1 MASFDTVIANG
12 LVASSEKVEA
22 VDIGIKDGKV
32 AARGAGLAE
41 GADAGRVID
50 AAGKLVLPGAL
61 DPHFHPQYG
70 DNMEVGSV
78 AAAYGGITTL
88 VSFVYGANYAPGGG
102 GYEGR
107 NLVEAFD
114 DFCAGDGATATLDWA
129 AHMGVLDPSTIE
141 QIPEICAKGLNSFK
155 FFMAYKR
162 RGMMVD
168 DQEFLHA
175 MRLVADNGG
184 IAMVHAEN
192 GYGIDYLEQK
202 FIAEGKTGLEYFEQS
217 RPKNIEYEAVNR
229 AIQLSRVTGCPL
241 YLVHMTTGESVAM
254 IAAARERGDHV
265 VGETCPQYLLYT
277 NEDLLAYGT
286 LGICTPPYRT
296 KWDNDTL
303 WAGLADGTISTV
315 GSDHSPHHRK
325 NKMEPNIFKI
335 PVGTPQVETMLSLL
349 FGKGVSEGRLTL
361 QRLVAVM
368 CENPA
373 RVFGIYPRK
382 GSLNVGADADVAIID
397 PTKETTFDEKKFHSV
412 VDYNTYHG
420 WTVLGTPVHTL
431 QRGNDV
437 LVDGELK
444 AAKGSGQFVPGDA
457 PQATV

>member
-1 MASFDTVIANG
+1 MAQFDTVIVNG
-12 LVASSEKVEA
+12 LVASSEKIEA
-22 VDIGIKDGKV
+22 VDIGILDGKIV
-32 AARGAGLAE
+32 ARGKDLAAGADVGRTIDAE
-41 GADAGRVID
+41 G
-50 AAGKLVLPGAL
+50 KFVLPGAL
-61 DPHFHPQYG
+61 DSHFHPQYG
-70 DNMEVGSV
+70 DNIEVGSV
-78 AAAYGGITTL
+78 AAAHGGFTTL
-88 VSFVYGANYAPGGG
+88 VSFVYGANHVPDGG

-107 NLVEAFD
+107 DLVEAFD
-114 DFCAGDGATATLDWA
+114 EFSAGDGSRSTLDWA
-129 AHMGVLDPSTIE
+129 AHMGVLDPATIE
-141 QIPEICAKGLNSFK
+141 QIPEIRAKGVNSFK

-175 MRLVADNGG
+175 MRLIGENGG

-192 GYGIDYLEQK
+192 GFGIDHLEQK
-202 FIAEGKTGLEYFEQS
+202 FIAEDKTGLEYFEQS

-229 AIQLSRVTGCPL
+229 AIELSRVSDCPL

-254 IAAARERGDHV
+254 IAAARERGDKV

-277 NEDLLAYGT
+277 NEDLLEYGT

-303 WAGLADGTISTV
+303 WKGLAEGVISTV

-349 FGKGVSEGRLTL
+349 YGKGVSEGRITV
-361 QRLVAVM
+361 QRLVAAL

-373 RVFGIYPRK
+373 RVFGIFPRK
-382 GSLNVGADADVAIID
+382 GTLDVGADADVVIID
-397 PTKETTFDEKKFHSV
+397 PAQEQTFDEKEFHSV
-412 VDYNTYHG
+412 VDYNTYHD
-420 WTVLGTPVHTL
+420 WTVLGKPVHTL
-431 QRGNDV
+431 QRGNDL

-444 AAKGSGQFVPGDA
+444 VEKGAGQFVPGDA
-457 PQATV
+457 PLPTV